1 MWIIII
7 TILLFFVY
15 IFVLTPYP
23 FVWLLRFKK
32 EEQTEKGPKNINEI
46 KTGLIIKT
54 NLPYP
59 SAYPQSTF
67 DFYYDPLTPVRHVIV
82 WVHGG
87 SFISGTSAGMKNFGP
102 MLAKQGYAVCA
113 MNYAYAPRYSFP
125 VQIRQ
130 VDEML
135 CYAKT
140 FMLEN
145 YQINLEI
152 QLEQIFQLVMQQ
164 WMPMKH

>member
-67 DFYYDPLTPVRHVIV
+67 DFYYDPLTPCLLY
-82 WVHGG
+82 
-87 SFISGTSAGMKNFGP
+87 TSRC
-102 MLAKQGYAVCA
+102 V
-113 MNYAYAPRYSFP
+113 
-125 VQIRQ
+125 
-130 VDEML
+130 
-135 CYAKT
+135 
-140 FMLEN
+140 
-145 YQINLEI
+145 
-152 QLEQIFQLVMQQ
+152 
-164 WMPMKH
+164 